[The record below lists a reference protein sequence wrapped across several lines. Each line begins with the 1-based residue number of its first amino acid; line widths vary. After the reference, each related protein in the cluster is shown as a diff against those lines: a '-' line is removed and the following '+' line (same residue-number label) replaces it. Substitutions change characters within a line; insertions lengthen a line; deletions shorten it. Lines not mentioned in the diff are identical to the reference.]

1 MKRILLLGI
10 LLLQLIF
17 TQQAEIT
24 NVQVAQRTD
33 GSKLVDIT
41 YDLSPDA
48 LFTDFNI
55 SVEISLDGGSTWNQS
70 FYVQG
75 DVFAGQT
82 ADEGKAIVWNMG
94 QEYANTFNENVQ
106 VRVIAEGS
114 ITGPPPFEMVSV
126 PTGDYTYG
134 SDDQTLNIDYD
145 FEMSK
150 YEITNAQ
157 YVAYLI
163 EALEDGSIYITG
175 SSVKGFYTGDEH
187 YNPGDQTLYNLGNNT
202 SSYNYGRI
210 NWNGTTF
217 TVTDGYGDHP
227 VVYVTWFGA
236 QAFAQHYGMR
246 LPNEHEWEKTARG
259 NTGYNYPWG
268 NNIDYSNANYNHSQ
282 NGTTPVGYYNG
293 ENANT
298 VDSPSQ
304 YGAYD
309 MAGNVFEW
317 TNDWYNEGS
326 STRVWR
332 GGSWNDYYGNCQ
344 SWSRNY
350 SYPTSTDRHLGFRV
364 ARTL

>member
-10 LLLQLIF
+10 LLTQLIF

-55 SVEISLDGGSTWNQS
+55 TVEISLDGGATWTQS

-75 DVFAGQT
+75 DVFAGQSSG
-82 ADEGKAIVWNMG
+82 DGKAIVWNMG

-114 ITGPPPFEMVSV
+114 IMGPPPFDMVSV
-126 PTGDYTYG
+126 PAGDYTYG
-134 SDDQTLNIDYD
+134 SNDQTLNIDYD

-163 EALEDGSIYITG
+163 EALEDGSVYI
-175 SSVKGFYTGDEH
+175 SNDVYGFYTGDEN
-187 YNPGDQTLYNLGNNT
+187 YGPGNQRFYDLGDNT
-202 SSYNYGRI
+202 SNYNYGRI

-246 LPNEHEWEKTARG
+246 LPTEYEWEKTARG
-259 NTGYNYPWG
+259 
-268 NNIDYSNANYNHSQ
+268 
-282 NGTTPVGYYNG
+282 
-293 ENANT
+293 
-298 VDSPSQ
+298 
-304 YGAYD
+304 
-309 MAGNVFEW
+309 
-317 TNDWYNEGS
+317 
-326 STRVWR
+326 
-332 GGSWNDYYGNCQ
+332 
-344 SWSRNY
+344 
-350 SYPTSTDRHLGFRV
+350 
-364 ARTL
+364 